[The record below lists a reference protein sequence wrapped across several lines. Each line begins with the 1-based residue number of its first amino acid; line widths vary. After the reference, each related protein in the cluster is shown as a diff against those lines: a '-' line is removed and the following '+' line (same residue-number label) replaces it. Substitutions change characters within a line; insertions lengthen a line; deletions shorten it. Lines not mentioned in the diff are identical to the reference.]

1 MTEQPE
7 LLPDS
12 VVPSLRDESERQRW
26 LERLRQHLRDPQF
39 RATPG
44 FPNASD
50 EAILALS
57 DPPYYTACPN
67 PFLSEILE
75 GWSQARASQQAPI
88 INQQSSIINPEYHRD
103 PFAADVSEGK
113 NDPIYNAHS
122 YHTKVPHKAIMRY
135 ILHYTDPGDV
145 VLDGFCGTGM
155 TGVAAQLCG
164 DRKTVESL
172 GYRVDQEGVIW
183 DGDKAVSRL
192 GARKAVLIDL
202 SPAATFIAYNY
213 NTPVDARAFERE
225 AKRILAEVEKE
236 CGWMYE
242 TYHVQAAS
250 CRLIENKNFPPVWT
264 ASSRPEA
271 SRPEEPAAPH
281 ENPPR
286 DDQTGITEFTVRQ
299 GDLPHWQFPGAHYF
313 ITFSTHNRRVLSE
326 PARQIVLDALRF
338 WDGQRLDLISAVVMP
353 DHVHAVIAPREKSP
367 GVYWDLSE
375 LMHSIKSFSAN
386 KINEV
391 ENRRGETVWLSETY
405 DHIIRNADAYQ
416 RILSYIA
423 YNPMKRGLV
432 SEVGE
437 YRWYYLADLLA
448 REGWKPSPPGK
459 INYTVWSDVFLCPQC
474 GAEMVFWDVA
484 VDHEQ
489 GAVRDDWHCPRCQAL
504 LSKSP
509 RKESRALR
517 AERAFETKY
526 DRALGRTIRQAKQVP
541 VLINYSVGKKRY
553 EKRPDEADLALI
565 EKIEASDIPYPFP
578 THPLPKGDKTSD
590 PFNVG
595 ITHVHYFYTR
605 RNLWALAVVHHK
617 IWESR
622 LPHSLKLRLLFLLSS
637 YNMTHSTKMTRMI
650 FKAKGTKPLL
660 TGHQSGTLYTSSLPL
675 EKNVLWG
682 LSGKIGTVSDSVF
695 QSQSQNVLIAS
706 TSSNSLSSAPENS
719 IDYIFIDPP
728 FGANLMYSELNFL
741 WEAWLGVFTDNAPEA
756 VVNKTQRKGLP
767 EYQALMEACF
777 REFYRVLKPGR
788 WMTVEFHNSQNA
800 VWNAIQE
807 ALLRAGFMVAD
818 VRTIDKQQGTFNQVT
833 TTGAVKQDLIISAYK
848 PAAEFERAFQAEAG
862 TPQGVWD
869 FTRQHLERLAKP
881 SLTAQGTLTF
891 VAERAPYL
899 LYDRMVA
906 WHIQR
911 GLPVPLSAPEF
922 YAGLKERFTEREG
935 MVFTFPQAAEF
946 DALRLQAERVEQLP
960 LFITDEK
967 SALQWLRRTLD
978 PAQGGAPQTYA
989 DLANRFKQELH
1000 QVPYEALPEL
1010 HDLLKENFLQDEAGR
1025 WRLPDPGKA
1034 GDLHALR
1041 EKSLLREFAL
1051 YQKGKGRLKTFRLEA
1066 VRAGFS
1072 RAWKE
1077 RDYDT
1082 IVQVA
1087 ARLPERAFEDDPQ
1100 LLMYADNARIRA
1112 QAQPRQESLL

>member
-1 MTEQPE
+1 
-7 LLPDS
+7 
-12 VVPSLRDESERQRW
+12 
-26 LERLRQHLRDPQF
+26 LRDPQF

-75 GWSQARASQQAPI
+75 GWSQARASQQSSI
-88 INQQSSIINPEYHRD
+88 INQQSSINPEYHRD

-164 DRKTVESL
+164 DRKAVESL
-172 GYRVDQEGVIW
+172 GYRVDEAGVVW
-183 DGDKAVSRL
+183 DGEKAISRL

-242 TYHVQAAS
+242 TNHTPLPKGEGQ
-250 CRLIENKNFPPVWT
+250 
-264 ASSRPEA
+264 
-271 SRPEEPAAPH
+271 
-281 ENPPR
+281 
-286 DDQTGITEFTVRQ
+286 GVR
-299 GDLPHWQFPGAHYF
+299 
-313 ITFSTHNRRVLSE
+313 
-326 PARQIVLDALRF
+326 
-338 WDGQRLDLISAVVMP
+338 
-353 DHVHAVIAPREKSP
+353 
-367 GVYWDLSE
+367 
-375 LMHSIKSFSAN
+375 
-386 KINEV
+386 
-391 ENRRGETVWLSETY
+391 
-405 DHIIRNADAYQ
+405 
-416 RILSYIA
+416 
-423 YNPMKRGLV
+423 
-432 SEVGE
+432 
-437 YRWYYLADLLA
+437 
-448 REGWKPSPPGK
+448 GK

-489 GAVRDDWHCPRCQAL
+489 GAVREDWHCPRCQAL

-526 DRALGRTIRQAKQVP
+526 DRALGQTVRLAKQVP

-595 ITHVHYFYTR
+595 ITHAHHFYTR
-605 RNLWALAVVHHK
+605 RNLWALAASVSK
-617 IWESR
+617 AYGTST
-622 LPHSLKLRLLFLLSS
+622 LFVITALVRTL
-637 YNMTHSTKMTRMI
+637 TKMFRWAPN
-650 FKAKGTKPLL
+650 AKHTAGT
-660 TGHQSGTLYTSSLPL
+660 SGTLYVPSITHEYPIFGAIKRRIRLYQELLQMRQNLQIGGVTISANSSSRIYLTD
-675 EKNVLWG
+675 NV
-682 LSGKIGTVSDSVF
+682 V
-695 QSQSQNVLIAS
+695 
-706 TSSNSLSSAPENS
+706 
-719 IDYIFIDPP
+719 DYIFIDPP
-728 FGANLMYSELNFL
+728 FGDNLMYSELNFL
-741 WEAWLGVFTDNAPEA
+741 WEAWLGVFTNSTPEA

-881 SLTAQGTLTF
+881 SLTAQGALTF
-891 VAERAPYL
+891 IAERAPYL

-967 SALQWLRRTLD
+967 SALQWLRRALD
-978 PAQGGAPQTYA
+978 PAQGGAPQTYS

-1000 QVPYEALPEL
+1000 QVAYEAMPEL
-1010 HDLLKENFLQDEAGR
+1010 RDLLEENFLQDEAGR
-1025 WRLPDPGKA
+1025 WYLPDPGKA

-1077 RDYDT
+1077 RDYET